1 MGRKSTFQ
9 NFEIWHLYWQ
19 LRSVLLL
26 NWVVEDADLVN
37 LQNLE
42 GEPANNEREDFDW
55 GSRYKELLLSGSFC
69 RSERKIVATY
79 QAPLISESRL
89 PCSPAEGLAHR
100 RIWIDSRPKRLLTIR
115 RVLIVS
121 YLSTRRIVRVRIK
134 LPLVKR
140 VDSWYRAYH
149 DVLLEVWDV
158 NVDLAHRHDPLL
170 ILSSLY
176 LGLWEDA
183 QAGVVTTSKPWVS
196 FFNVQVGHGSESRTT
211 SHVTCIT
218 PPASHLV

>member
-9 NFEIWHLYWQ
+9 NFEIWHIAYPLLAVQ
-19 LRSVLLL
+19 KRLLL

-55 GSRYKELLLSGSFC
+55 GSRYKELLLSGSFY

-100 RIWIDSRPKRLLTIR
+100 RI
-115 RVLIVS
+115 
-121 YLSTRRIVRVRIK
+121 
-134 LPLVKR
+134 
-140 VDSWYRAYH
+140 
-149 DVLLEVWDV
+149 
-158 NVDLAHRHDPLL
+158 
-170 ILSSLY
+170 
-176 LGLWEDA
+176 
-183 QAGVVTTSKPWVS
+183 
-196 FFNVQVGHGSESRTT
+196 
-211 SHVTCIT
+211 
-218 PPASHLV
+218 